1 MATKTKA
8 KRLHTPKGI
17 MCYVNVFKPKPARI
31 DQKTGQPQGEPKF
44 QVVMY
49 WPKKTDLSELE
60 EAIEAAAIEKFG
72 AKAPAMLASGKLA
85 NPLRDAEEFEDNGAP
100 FDKPG
105 YVMSFKSTD
114 RPGVV
119 DEDGEP
125 IMDKSECYSG
135 CEGRVSTNVR
145 AYDNVSKGVTGYLV
159 NVQKLGDGERLS
171 GNPRA
176 EDDFAEAPA
185 KKGKSKKAA
194 EPDMDDTIIE
204 FKKLMKLDVASAK
217 KVLKKLGVAK
227 ISEVDEDDLSEANEL
242 IADAIEAADDI

>member
-17 MCYVNVFKPKPARI
+17 MCYVNVFKPKPARV
-31 DQKTGQPQGEPKF
+31 DAKTGQPTGEPKF

-60 EAIEAAAIEKFG
+60 EAIEQAAIEKFG

-119 DEDGEP
+119 DEDSEP
-125 IMDKSECYSG
+125 IMDKSDCYSG
-135 CEGRVSTNVR
+135 CEGRVSANIR

-171 GNPRA
+171 GNPSA
-176 EDDFAEAPA
+176 EDDFANAPA
-185 KKGKSKKAA
+185 KSKGKKKS
-194 EPDMDDTIIE
+194 EPDMDETVVQ
-204 FKKLMKLDVASAK
+204 FKKLMKLDLASAK
-217 KVLKKLGVAK
+217 KVLKKLGVDK

-242 IADAIEAADDI
+242 ISDAIEAAEE

>member
-8 KRLHTPKGI
+8 KRIHTPKGI
-17 MCYVNVFKPKPARI
+17 MCYVFAFKPKPARV
-31 DQKTGQPQGEPKF
+31 DAKTGQPQGEPKY
-44 QVVMY
+44 QIVMY

-60 EAIEAAAIEKFG
+60 EAIEQAAIEKFG
-72 AKAPAMLASGKLA
+72 PKAPAMLASGKLA

-125 IMDKSECYSG
+125 IMEKSDFYSG
-135 CEGRVSTNVR
+135 CEGRVSANIR

-159 NVQKLGDGERLS
+159 NAQKLGDGERLS
-171 GNPRA
+171 GNPSA
-176 EDDFAEAPA
+176 EDDFANAPA
-185 KKGKSKKAA
+185 KSKSKGKKA
-194 EPDMDDTIIE
+194 EPDLDDTIVE

-217 KVLKKLGVAK
+217 KVLKKLGVDK

-242 IADAIEAADDI
+242 IADAIEAAEDI